1 MFEVYAFLLMFLVQV
16 LMMSVMFPAALIR
29 YSRTQAPRFADR
41 FAQAFPGVDIGQ
53 SIERFVTRFRATTLV
68 VAVLGLVL
76 LGWLFDYMQRPDW
89 NHRDVLPL
97 TVAYYMAQ
105 VVAIVLEVVI
115 GFSSYLKLLRHP
127 SPAGKRTAV
136 LQRRGLF
143 DFVSP
148 FAVFLAAAAYLLFVG
163 FVIYLQQRG
172 MEDTKSA
179 FTLIVSITL
188 VYVLNAVTL
197 YAMLYKSRV
206 FNPLETRESRG
217 PWIGIQ
223 VKGLVYSSIFIVAF
237 ISIFSVLDVLNQQ
250 RWMPFALTAFFVGCS
265 VSFFTS
271 LAAAPGKL
279 EVDGLGESP
288 VS

>member
-1 MFEVYAFLLMFLVQV
+1 
-16 LMMSVMFPAALIR
+16 
-29 YSRTQAPRFADR
+29 
-41 FAQAFPGVDIGQ
+41 
-53 SIERFVTRFRATTLV
+53 
-68 VAVLGLVL
+68 
-76 LGWLFDYMQRPDW
+76 
-89 NHRDVLPL
+89 
-97 TVAYYMAQ
+97 
-105 VVAIVLEVVI
+105 
-115 GFSSYLKLLRHP
+115 
-127 SPAGKRTAV
+127 
-136 LQRRGLF
+136 
-143 DFVSP
+143 
-148 FAVFLAAAAYLLFVG
+148 
-163 FVIYLQQRG
+163 VIYLQQRG